1 MPRGGARGLGVY
13 VCHPGG
19 GTPKTRECA
28 TRVGAQVPRSAWA
41 WWMCVCAARVVVYPN
56 LWSNLARLGGGGD
69 VGLRMRATSSSSS
82 PFECCHDKVVVGL
95 RPVGVPLGCGGTRV
109 GRNASHNPFRPCQH
123 PFPTPASSNILCREA
138 NLLQHPLPRGEPPPT
153 SFLES
158 RASSNILAFLSS
170 LLVKLHANL
179 IYSSR
184 DRKRNAIVY
193 TRTRITWIHCPAL
206 CQPGQAHWFGIRMS
220 SRYTCLT

>member
-1 MPRGGARGLGVY
+1 MSVY
-13 VCHPGG
+13 LYTCIPNCLYTVYTLYTSVYPLACIPLYTLYTLYTLAVCIPCIPAYPVCPSSLY
-19 GTPKTRECA
+19 TLYA
-28 TRVGAQVPRSAWA
+28 LAVPQSFVYLYTLA
-41 WWMCVCAARVVVYPN
+41 VCAR
-56 LWSNLARLGGGGD
+56 
-69 VGLRMRATSSSSS
+69 
-82 PFECCHDKVVVGL
+82 
-95 RPVGVPLGCGGTRV
+95 TRWYREAD

-158 RASSNILAFLSS
+158 RASSNILSFLSS

-184 DRKRNAIVY
+184 DCKRNAIDC
-193 TRTRITWIHCPAL
+193 TRTRITWIYCPAL
-206 CQPGQAHWFGIRMS
+206 CQLGQAHWFRIRVS